1 MRTNELAS
9 CRPTRPQAARRG
21 TALVVCIFVVSM
33 TSVIL
38 VSMLEAETLRL
49 TALRNASDYDRALYL
64 AGAAAHEALAELET
78 DPTWRTGVSA
88 SDFPSGSG
96 GAYTASVAD
105 SAANTAV
112 ISAGGSFGGVTR
124 RLTVTVYLAR

>member
-1 MRTNELAS
+1 MRTSEVS
-9 CRPTRPQAARRG
+9 RCRPTRPPAARRG

-33 TSVIL
+33 TSVIV
-38 VSMLEAETLRL
+38 VSMLDAEMLRL

-64 AGAAAHEALAELET
+64 AGAAAHEALAELES

-88 SDFPSGSG
+88 SDFPTGSG
-96 GAYTASVAD
+96 GAYAASLAD
-105 SAANTAV
+105 SAANTV
-112 ISAGGSFGGVTR
+112 IITASGTFGGVTR